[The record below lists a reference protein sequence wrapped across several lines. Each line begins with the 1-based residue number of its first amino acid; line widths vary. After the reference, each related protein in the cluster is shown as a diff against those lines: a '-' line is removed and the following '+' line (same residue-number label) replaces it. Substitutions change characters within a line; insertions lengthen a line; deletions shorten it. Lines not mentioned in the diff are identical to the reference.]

1 MSMVDLFDAHTAASV
16 LAALSAACFVL
27 AIFRS
32 RMNGIPASARR
43 SVLYRKLVST
53 GDPAKRVAES
63 RSLKRAQ
70 EAALKSVAKQGE
82 KRRRSRLQDRI
93 SAAGLSWSPKSYI
106 AVCVFSGK
114 IVGLL
119 TFNVSGSPLLAFISG
134 ALAGFF
140 LPLSYLSWR
149 AEGRKTA
156 FLKAFSPAIEM
167 IIRGTKS
174 GQSLIDCLTM
184 VANDAASPVR
194 EEFQNITSQLAAGV
208 TLPAAMER
216 LARTTPT
223 AEVRFFTM
231 VMSAQSQTGGNLTD
245 ALSNL
250 ANVLRQREKLATKIR
265 IASAEG
271 KLSSLI
277 IGILPFFV
285 IGGSYMFSPDY
296 ISFLWTDETGRK
308 IGLFSLIWLVIGF
321 FVLIRMSK
329 FEV

>member
-208 TLPAAMER
+208 TLR
-216 LARTTPT
+216 W
-223 AEVRFFTM
+223 
-231 VMSAQSQTGGNLTD
+231 
-245 ALSNL
+245 
-250 ANVLRQREKLATKIR
+250 K
-265 IASAEG
+265 ASAV
-271 KLSSLI
+271 
-277 IGILPFFV
+277 PFFR
-285 IGGSYMFSPDY
+285 D
-296 ISFLWTDETGRK
+296 R
-308 IGLFSLIWLVIGF
+308 
-321 FVLIRMSK
+321 
-329 FEV
+329 

>member
-1 MSMVDLFDAHTAASV
+1 MADLLDAHSAAPA

-27 AIFRS
+27 AVFRPRINS
-32 RMNGIPASARR
+32 IPASVRCSA
-43 SVLYRKLVST
+43 LYRRLISA
-53 GDPAKRVAES
+53 GDPAKRMAES
-63 RSLKRAQ
+63 RSLRRAQ
-70 EAALKSVAKQGE
+70 EAALKSIAKQDE
-82 KRRRSRLQDRI
+82 RRRRSRLQDCI
-93 SAAGLSWSPKSYI
+93 SAAGFSWSPKHYI
-106 AVCVFSGK
+106 AACIFASAIAGF
-114 IVGLL
+114 L
-119 TFNVSGSPLLAFISG
+119 TLNASGSALLAL
-134 ALAGFF
+134 LASVLTGFF
-140 LPLSYLSWR
+140 LPLRYLSWR
-149 AEGRKTA
+149 VESRKQA
-156 FLKAFSPAIEM
+156 FLKAFLPAIEM
-167 IIRGTKS
+167 IIRGTRS
-174 GQSLIDCLTM
+174 GLSLIDCLAM

-208 TLPAAMER
+208 TVPATMEK

-250 ANVLRQREKLATKIR
+250 ASVLRQREKLATKVR

-271 KLSSLI
+271 KISSLI
-277 IGILPFFV
+277 IGILPVFV

-308 IGLFSLIWLVIGF
+308 VGLFSLIWLVIGI
-321 FVLIRMSK
+321 FVLARMSK